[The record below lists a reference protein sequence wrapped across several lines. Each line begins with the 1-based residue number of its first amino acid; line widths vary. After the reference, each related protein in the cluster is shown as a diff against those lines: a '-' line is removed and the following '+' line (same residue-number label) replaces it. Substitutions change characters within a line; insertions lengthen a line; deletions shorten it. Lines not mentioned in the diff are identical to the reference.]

1 MKTVLLAAIA
11 ALALSGCVT
20 AEEMAAQRAEFK
32 AQVATADDSDCRS
45 YGAEQGTPVYVQCRM
60 VKDQQR
66 IQQTAAAQAAAN
78 EQFNHGLCLIATGA
92 YPGRPVN
99 C

>member
-20 AEEMAAQRAEFK
+20 AEEMAAQRADFK

-45 YGAEQGTPVYVQCRM
+45 YGAEQGTPVYVECRM

-78 EQFNHGLCLIATGA
+78 EQFNHGMCMMANGL
-92 YPGRPVN
+92 YPGRPVV